1 MAGVKNFEELKVWQ
15 KAREFNK
22 TLFSVIENSG
32 IKNHYILRDQISR
45 SSISIMSN
53 IAEGFERGGNKEFV
67 QFLYIAKASAGE
79 ARAQLYIGL
88 DLLFI
93 EKSQFELLIE
103 LAVEVS
109 KMLNGLIKYLKESEI
124 KGYKF
129 MEEEPAH
136 TAVKEK

>member
-22 TLFSVIENSG
+22 TLFSVIENSE

-129 MEEEPAH
+129 MENE
-136 TAVKEK
+136 AVSSVGKK

>member
-15 KAREFNK
+15 KSREFNK

-32 IKNHYILRDQISR
+32 IKNHYILRDQISK

-53 IAEGFERGGNKEFV
+53 IAEGFERGGNKEFI

-88 DLLFI
+88 DLSLI
-93 EKSQFELLIE
+93 EKSQFELLIVR
-103 LAVEVS
+103 AIEVS

-124 KGYKF
+124 KGFKF
-129 MEEEPAH
+129 MDNEVNY
-136 TAVKEK
+136 TTVKK

>member
-129 MEEEPAH
+129 MEEEPAY
-136 TAVKEK
+136 TAVKKK

>member
-129 MEEEPAH
+129 MENE
-136 TAVKEK
+136 AVSSVGKK